1 MKRSP
6 PLATPESAGSGRRTA
21 PRLDDLDALRAF
33 VMLLV
38 VLIHA
43 FAFLVPPLPG
53 DPWPAYDAYA
63 RDTPPNLNPY
73 VYLAFLVFGGVLG
86 IFFLLSGYL
95 AALTLRRRGLAR
107 LVEDRLLRIGAPL
120 VVGVATML
128 QITGWMFETSDA
140 GLWYNPAADEVHG
153 LHYLWFLYNLLL
165 IMAGFAALVRLG
177 LRFHHPVWL
186 ACIPLSA
193 VLLYPMEQPFIG
205 ADQTGNMVIPDL
217 KVLAYYA
224 LFFLVGVFLQNRDVT
239 PRRSW
244 SLLLLPALLVAFP
257 AALYLIYLAWPADA
271 TLEAFTGRRPG
282 SDGLWAAAAAA
293 EAAYAWLMCFG
304 TMGFFRLVAARPR
317 RWVQSVSE
325 ASYWVYWAHYP
336 LVVWLQIQVVDWPLN
351 PHLKLLVVIT
361 VTLALLLGLYPLVR
375 ETPIGT
381 MLNGRRRAARP
392 PPAASPAS

>member
-1 MKRSP
+1 M
-6 PLATPESAGSGRRTA
+6 RT
-21 PRLDDLDALRAF
+21 R
-33 VMLLV
+33 
-38 VLIHA
+38 LIHA
-43 FAFLVPPLPG
+43 QVRRLLLQSGAWNIEEQGWPLS
-53 DPWPAYDAYA
+53 AAH
-63 RDTPPNLNPY
+63 
-73 VYLAFLVFGGVLG
+73 VFMA
-86 IFFLLSGYL
+86 
-95 AALTLRRRGLAR
+95 AALFSAR
-107 LVEDRLLRIGAPL
+107 
-120 VVGVATML
+120 
-128 QITGWMFETSDA
+128 
-140 GLWYNPAADEVHG
+140 NPAADEVHG
-153 LHYLWFLYNLLL
+153 LHYLWFLYNLLF

-282 SDGLWAAAAAA
+282 SDRLWAAAAAA

-351 PHLKLLVVIT
+351 PHLKLLVVTT

-375 ETPIGT
+375 QTPIGT
-381 MLNGRRRAARP
+381 MLNGRRRAARTP
-392 PPAASPAS
+392 PPASPAS